1 MANSIGYNFSEAI
14 YFSQDSAANVSPIET
29 PSFNRSFRVSD
40 VVAFVTTLSGGST
53 VTIARNRAGVVTTLC
68 TLSGAATGRVTP
80 TSIDQSVA
88 LFESGDTMR
97 FTASDATVRMNVVVS
112 TMPQSI

>member
-1 MANSIGYNFSEAI
+1 
-14 YFSQDSAANVSPIET
+14 
-29 PSFNRSFRVSD
+29 
-40 VVAFVTTLSGGST
+40 
-53 VTIARNRAGVVTTLC
+53 
-68 TLSGAATGRVTP
+68 
-80 TSIDQSVA
+80 VA